1 MPPQHGVWLDD
12 HQRRSPSAPHGGQQD
27 PEDPVTV
34 LEAGMSAGASQGMQL
49 LPQSEVL
56 HDHFV
61 MLAAGERER
70 SRDQ

>member
-34 LEAGMSAGASQGMQL
+34 LEARRPAGASHGVEL
-49 LPQSEVL
+49 LPQREVL
-56 HDHFV
+56 QDHFV
-61 MLAAGERER
+61 MPAAGER